1 MDFRIGVAAA
11 LIAATALV
19 SGVAWGS
26 SASTTTTVLAC
37 GDTPGFC
44 PNPPTTVKEPNMRDG
59 QIVGGSH
66 DF

>member
-1 MDFRIGVAAA
+1 MDLRIGIAAV

-19 SGVAWGS
+19 SGIAWGS
-26 SASTTTTVLAC
+26 STPTTTTVLAC

-44 PNPPTTVKEPNMRDG
+44 PNPPTTADEPNMRDG
-59 QIVGGSH
+59 EIVGGSH

>member
-1 MDFRIGVAAA
+1 MDLRIGVAAVVLA
-11 LIAATALV
+11 VAALV

-26 SASTTTTVLAC
+26 SASTSTTVLAC

-44 PNPPTTVKEPNMRDG
+44 PNPPTTAHESNMRDG
-59 QIVGGSH
+59 QIVGGTH